1 MVSLSVLV
9 YAGAMSVK
17 YVLINGTVLSG
28 VAKIDN
34 CALAINDEGKIEDVF
49 RMKRLDEQNYSSS
62 VTLIDVKGA
71 YITPGLIDTHLHG
84 IGGYGT
90 EDCSVD
96 SILGMSER
104 LADFGVTSFLPAVY
118 TDKLDKMIAATK
130 AIVGAM
136 GKEKGA
142 IIEGVNLEGPFIS
155 PKRIGAQSP
164 DGLQEVSLD
173 VFNQLYEAGE
183 GKIVCM
189 TVAPE
194 LKHMR
199 TLALEAQKKGIVL
212 LAGHTDAAYE
222 NIIEGMQCGILHST
236 HFFNA
241 MSRLHHR
248 NPNCVGAIM
257 IQQDMKA
264 EIICDGIH
272 VHPELVKLLLRE
284 KPLSNIVMVTDS
296 LKPTMQKEGQLTAN
310 GMPAQLVD
318 GAFVSAQDNSLFLG
332 SSLTMLK
339 GLENLVEWGI
349 PIDQAIQMACSNPA
363 RIYNFEKKG
372 ALIPG
377 YTANV
382 AIINRDFSLGGL
394 FINGKLARGLLSK
407 EFINVVR

>member
-1 MVSLSVLV
+1 M
-9 YAGAMSVK
+9 GEMNIR
-17 YVLINGTVLSG
+17 YVLINGTILSG
-28 VAKIDN
+28 VAKIEN
-34 CALAINDEGKIEDVF
+34 CALAIDEEGRIDDVF
-49 RMKRLDEQNYSSS
+49 RMKRLAEKNYPAST
-62 VTLIDVKGA
+62 TLIDVKGA

-118 TDKLDKMIAATK
+118 TDRLDKMIASVK
-130 AIVGAM
+130 AIVQAM
-136 GKEKGA
+136 GKERGA
-142 IIEGVNLEGPFIS
+142 TIEGVNLEGPFIS

-164 DGLQEVSLD
+164 DGLQEVNLD
-173 VFNQLYEAGE
+173 TFYNR
-183 GKIVCM
+183 IVCM

-248 NPNCVGAIM
+248 NPGCVGAIM

-284 KPLSNIVMVTDS
+284 KPISNIVMVTDS

-310 GMPAQLVD
+310 GMPAMLHE
-318 GAFVSAQDNSLFLG
+318 GAFVSAENPELFLG
-332 SSLTMLK
+332 SGLTLLK
-339 GLENLVEWGI
+339 GVQNVVEWGI

-363 RIYNFEKKG
+363 RIYNFQKKG

-377 YTANV
+377 YVANV
-382 AIINRDFSLGGL
+382 AIINKDFSLGGL
-394 FINGKLARGLLSK
+394 FINGRLARGQLSK
-407 EFINVVR
+407 EFINVV

>member
-1 MVSLSVLV
+1 
-9 YAGAMSVK
+9 MSIK
-17 YVLINGTVLSG
+17 YVLINGTILSG

-34 CALAINDEGKIEDVF
+34 CALAIDDEGKIDDVF
-49 RMKRLDEQNYSSS
+49 RMKRLQEKNYPDS
-62 VTLIDVKGA
+62 TILIDVKGA

-84 IGGYGT
+84 IGGFGT

-118 TDKLDKMIAATK
+118 TDRLDKMIASIK

-142 IIEGVNLEGPFIS
+142 TIEGVNLEGPFIS
-155 PKRIGAQSP
+155 PKRIGAQAP
-164 DGLQEVSLD
+164 DGLQEVSLET
-173 VFNQLYEAGE
+173 FNKLYEAGE

-248 NPNCVGAIM
+248 NP
-257 IQQDMKA
+257 A
-264 EIICDGIH
+264 EIICDGVH

-284 KPLSNIVMVTDS
+284 KPISNIVMVTDS
-296 LKPTMQKEGQLTAN
+296 LRPTMQKDGPLTAN
-310 GMPAQLVD
+310 GVPAMLHE
-318 GAFVSAQDNSLFLG
+318 GAFVSAEDPNLFLG

-339 GLENLVEWGI
+339 GVQNVVDWGI
-349 PIDQAIQMACSNPA
+349 PVDQAIQMACSNPA
-363 RIYNFEKKG
+363 RIYNFTKKG

-382 AIINRDFSLGGL
+382 AVINKDFSLGGL

-407 EFINVVR
+407 EFINVV

>member
-1 MVSLSVLV
+1 M
-9 YAGAMSVK
+9 GEMNIR
-17 YVLINGTVLSG
+17 YVLINGTILSG
-28 VAKIDN
+28 VAKIEN
-34 CALAINDEGKIEDVF
+34 CALAIDEEGRIDDVF
-49 RMKRLDEQNYSSS
+49 RMKRLAEKNYPAST
-62 VTLIDVKGA
+62 TLIDVKGA

-118 TDKLDKMIAATK
+118 TDRLDKMIASVK
-130 AIVGAM
+130 AIVQAM
-136 GKEKGA
+136 GKERGA
-142 IIEGVNLEGPFIS
+142 TIEGVNLEGPFIS

-164 DGLQEVSLD
+164 DGLQEVNLD
-173 VFNQLYEAGE
+173 TFYKLYEAGE
-183 GKIVCM
+183 GRIVCM

-212 LAGHTDAAYE
+212 L
-222 NIIEGMQCGILHST
+222 
-236 HFFNA
+236 
-241 MSRLHHR
+241 
-248 NPNCVGAIM
+248 
-257 IQQDMKA
+257 QDMKA

-284 KPLSNIVMVTDS
+284 KPISNIVMVTDS

-310 GMPAQLVD
+310 GMPAMLHE
-318 GAFVSAQDNSLFLG
+318 GAFVSAENPELFLG
-332 SSLTMLK
+332 SGLTLLK
-339 GLENLVEWGI
+339 GVQNVVEWGI

-363 RIYNFEKKG
+363 RIYNFQKKG

-377 YTANV
+377 YVANV
-382 AIINRDFSLGGL
+382 AVINKDFSLGGL
-394 FINGKLARGLLSK
+394 FINGRLARGQLSK
-407 EFINVVR
+407 EFINVV

>member
-1 MVSLSVLV
+1 
-9 YAGAMSVK
+9 MSVK

-34 CALAINDEGKIEDVF
+34 CALAIDDQGKIDDVF
-49 RMKRLDEQNYSSS
+49 RMKRLAEKAYDKD
-62 VTLIDVKGA
+62 VILIDVKGA

-96 SILGMSER
+96 SILGMSDR
-104 LADFGVTSFLPAVY
+104 LADFGVTSFLPTVY
-118 TDKLDKMIAATK
+118 TDTIDKMEASVN
-130 AIVGAM
+130 AIVAAM
-136 GKEKGA
+136 GKERGA
-142 IIEGVNLEGPFIS
+142 TIEGINLEGPFIS
-155 PKRIGAQSP
+155 PKRIGAQAP
-164 DGLQEVSLD
+164 EGLQEVNLD
-173 VFNQLYEAGE
+173 VFNRLYDAGE

-199 TLALEAQKKGIVL
+199 TLALEAQKRGIVL

-248 NPNCVGAIM
+248 NPGCVGAIM

-284 KPLSNIVMVTDS
+284 KPISNIVMVTDS
-296 LKPTMQKEGQLTAN
+296 LKPTMQKNASPGFTL
-310 GMPAQLVD
+310 
-318 GAFVSAQDNSLFLG
+318 SL
-332 SSLTMLK
+332 
-339 GLENLVEWGI
+339 
-349 PIDQAIQMACSNPA
+349 
-363 RIYNFEKKG
+363 R
-372 ALIPG
+372 
-377 YTANV
+377 
-382 AIINRDFSLGGL
+382 
-394 FINGKLARGLLSK
+394 
-407 EFINVVR
+407 

>member
-1 MVSLSVLV
+1 
-9 YAGAMSVK
+9 MSVK

-34 CALAINDEGKIEDVF
+34 CALAIDDQGKIDDVF
-49 RMKRLDEQNYSSS
+49 RMKRLAEKAYDKD
-62 VTLIDVKGA
+62 VILIDVKGA

-96 SILGMSER
+96 SILGMSDR
-104 LADFGVTSFLPAVY
+104 LADFGVTSFLPTVY
-118 TDKLDKMIAATK
+118 TDTIDKMEASVK
-130 AIVGAM
+130 AIVAAM

-142 IIEGVNLEGPFIS
+142 TIEGINLEGPFIS
-155 PKRIGAQSP
+155 PKRIGAQAP
-164 DGLQEVSLD
+164 EGLQEVNLD
-173 VFNQLYEAGE
+173 VFNRLYDAGE

-199 TLALEAQKKGIVL
+199 TLALEAQKRGIVL

-248 NPNCVGAIM
+248 NPGCVGAIM

-284 KPLSNIVMVTDS
+284 KPISNIVMVTDS
-296 LKPTMQKEGQLTAN
+296 LKPTMQKEGPLTAN
-310 GMPAQLVD
+310 GVPAMLHD
-318 GAFVSAQDNSLFLG
+318 GAFVSAEDPDLFLG
-332 SSLTMLK
+332 SSLTLLK
-339 GLENLVEWGI
+339 GVQNVVEWGI

-363 RIYNFEKKG
+363 RIYDFHKKG

-377 YTANV
+377 YCANV
-382 AIINRDFSLGGL
+382 AVINKDFSLGGL
-394 FINGKLARGLLSK
+394 FINGQLARGLLSK

>member
-9 YAGAMSVK
+9 YAGAMNVK

-49 RMKRLDEQNYSSS
+49 RMKRLDEQNYPSS

-104 LADFGVTSFLPAVY
+104 LADFGVTSFLP
-118 TDKLDKMIAATK
+118 
-130 AIVGAM
+130 
-136 GKEKGA
+136 
-142 IIEGVNLEGPFIS
+142 VNLEGPFIS

>member
-1 MVSLSVLV
+1 
-9 YAGAMSVK
+9 MSIK
-17 YVLINGTVLSG
+17 YVLINGTILSG

-34 CALAINDEGKIEDVF
+34 CALAIDDEGKIDDVF
-49 RMKRLDEQNYSSS
+49 RMKRLQEKNYPDST
-62 VTLIDVKGA
+62 VLIDVKGA

-84 IGGYGT
+84 IGGFGT
-90 EDCSVD
+90 EDCCVD

-118 TDKLDKMIAATK
+118 TDRLDKMIASIK

-142 IIEGVNLEGPFIS
+142 TIEGVNLEGPFIS
-155 PKRIGAQSP
+155 PKRIGAQAP
-164 DGLQEVSLD
+164 DGLQEVSLET
-173 VFNQLYEAGE
+173 FNKLYEAGE

-248 NPNCVGAIM
+248 NPGCVGAIM

-264 EIICDGIH
+264 EIICDGVH

-284 KPLSNIVMVTDS
+284 KPISNIVMVTDS
-296 LKPTMQKEGQLTAN
+296 LRPTMQKDGPLTAN
-310 GMPAQLVD
+310 GVPAMLHE
-318 GAFVSAQDNSLFLG
+318 GAFVSAEDPNLFLG

-339 GLENLVEWGI
+339 GVQNVVDWGI
-349 PIDQAIQMACSNPA
+349 PVDQAIQMACSNPA
-363 RIYNFEKKG
+363 RIYNFTKKG

-382 AIINRDFSLGGL
+382 AVINKDFSLGGL

-407 EFINVVR
+407 EFINVV

>member
-1 MVSLSVLV
+1 
-9 YAGAMSVK
+9 MSVK

-34 CALAINDEGKIEDVF
+34 CALAIDDQGKIDDVF
-49 RMKRLDEQNYSSS
+49 RMKRLAEKAYDKD
-62 VTLIDVKGA
+62 VILIDVKGA

-96 SILGMSER
+96 SILGMSDR
-104 LADFGVTSFLPAVY
+104 LADFGVTSFLPTVY
-118 TDKLDKMIAATK
+118 TDTIDKMEASVN
-130 AIVGAM
+130 AIVAAM

-142 IIEGVNLEGPFIS
+142 TIEGINLEGPFIS
-155 PKRIGAQSP
+155 PKRIGAQAP
-164 DGLQEVSLD
+164 EGLQEVNLD
-173 VFNQLYEAGE
+173 VFNRLYDAGE

-199 TLALEAQKKGIVL
+199 TLALEAQKRGIVL

-248 NPNCVGAIM
+248 NPGCVGAIM

-284 KPLSNIVMVTDS
+284 KPISNIVMVTDS
-296 LKPTMQKEGQLTAN
+296 LKPTMQKEGPLTAN
-310 GMPAQLVD
+310 GVPAMLHD
-318 GAFVSAQDNSLFLG
+318 GAFVSAEDPALFLG
-332 SSLTMLK
+332 SSLTLLK
-339 GLENLVEWGI
+339 GVQNVVEWGI

-363 RIYNFEKKG
+363 RIYDFHKKG

-377 YTANV
+377 YCANV
-382 AIINRDFSLGGL
+382 AVINKDFSLGGL
-394 FINGKLARGLLSK
+394 FINGQLARGLLSK